1 MEPENVFSYQMN
13 RKICI
18 KLGIIGNGLIEYSF
32 NISQKPIVV
41 GR

>member
-1 MEPENVFSYQMN
+1 MEPENVFSYN

-18 KLGIIGNGLIEYSF
+18 KLGIIGNVLIEYSF
-32 NISQKPIVV
+32 NMSQKPIVV